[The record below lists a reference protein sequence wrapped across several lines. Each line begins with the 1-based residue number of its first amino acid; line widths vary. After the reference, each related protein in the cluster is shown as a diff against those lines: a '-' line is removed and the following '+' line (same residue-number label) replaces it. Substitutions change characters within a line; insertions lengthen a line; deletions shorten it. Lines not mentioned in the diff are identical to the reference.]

1 MKIYL
6 WALLAAVYVAITPS
20 QAQTA
25 TKFRLDD
32 SAISWIEIRMMVNK
46 TRWNSYYDLSRK
58 YNFKLLSGRE
68 EADNYIRV
76 VDSLV
81 KMKVPIPMVE
91 PMVLYKNKVAEL
103 LNNLPWAGSFDG
115 FLNSEPHSPV
125 KFANFENKPAFLVL
139 DAASSDVYNTLK
151 LTARQ
156 RASRIITSCILPAFR
171 EYCRYLDDRIPYYG
185 LIVTFGSRNF
195 LEDDSTKAESVA
207 VIASAAQVKKYA
219 SNELT
224 EDELVENASIYLSDR
239 DESGSDIKKIK
250 IILD

>member
-32 SAISWIEIRMMVNK
+32 SAISWIEIRMMINK

-125 KFANFENKPAFLVL
+125 KFCEF
-139 DAASSDVYNTLK
+139 
-151 LTARQ
+151 
-156 RASRIITSCILPAFR
+156 
-171 EYCRYLDDRIPYYG
+171 
-185 LIVTFGSRNF
+185 
-195 LEDDSTKAESVA
+195 
-207 VIASAAQVKKYA
+207 
-219 SNELT
+219 
-224 EDELVENASIYLSDR
+224 
-239 DESGSDIKKIK
+239 
-250 IILD
+250 